1 MSNDDDLIRRALRP
15 SAPPRVASVA
25 LRSLQPT
32 FKRRRRQRRALL
44 GATGALMLSGSAAV
58 YAATTQPS
66 PESLRLSG
74 SPSMS
79 LTPEPET
86 TATTA
91 APSTTLEPIEIP
103 ATSIDATDPPGAEA
117 PATSAPGLPVDPPP
131 TAAPRIRPAPESTTT
146 PATIAPATP
155 APPTTA
161 PSTTIAPATTV
172 AASTTQPL
180 TSDCG
185 TVTVVVDGSTVR
197 IVSITLNPGYTAT
210 TGDDGP
216 KSIEVKF
223 EGPDGKCEVHAELK
237 SSGLDVEIQGS
248 HD

>member
-25 LRSLQPT
+25 LRDLQPI

-58 YAATTQPS
+58 YAAATQPS

-91 APSTTLEPIEIP
+91 APSTTLELIEIP

-161 PSTTIAPATTV
+161 PSTTV

-185 TVTVVVDGSTVR
+185 TVNVVVDGSTVR
-197 IVSITLNPGYTAT
+197 IVSITPNPGYTAT